1 MKWCCIAAVLLLILV
16 SLDGEASGDD
26 FSRIGISVGGLHIVG
41 LYFERHFGDTCA
53 RAQIGYMLNAV
64 SLNITA
70 VRYFDTSKH
79 RPYVGIGYMK
89 HLRGKNLEGANL
101 VCLPVGVDIDLS
113 HRQYIG
119 FELIPAVSF
128 SAVKTGVSEKKGL
141 YEYILPL
148 PSVSYKY
155 RL

>member
-1 MKWCCIAAVLLLILV
+1 MKWYRMVVLLLLILV
-16 SLDGEASGDD
+16 SLNSEASGDN
-26 FSRIGISVGGLHIVG
+26 FSRIGISVGGVHIVG
-41 LYFERHFGDTCA
+41 LYFEWHFGETCA

-64 SLNITA
+64 SLNFTA

-101 VCLPVGVDIDLS
+101 VCLPVGIDIDIS
-113 HRQYIG
+113 HKQYMG
-119 FELIPAVSF
+119 FELIPAVSV
-128 SAVKTGVSEKKGL
+128 SAVKTGASEKKGL

-148 PSVSYKY
+148 PSISYKY

>member
-1 MKWCCIAAVLLLILV
+1 MKFCCIAGALILIIV
-16 SLDGEASGDD
+16 SHACEASGDN
-26 FSRIGISVGGLHIVG
+26 FSRIGISVGGVHIVG
-41 LYFERHFGDTCA
+41 LYFERHFGETCA

-64 SLNITA
+64 SLNFTA

-89 HLRGKNLEGANL
+89 HLKGRNLEGANL

-113 HRQYIG
+113 HKQYMG
-119 FELIPAVSF
+119 FELIPAVSV
-128 SAVKTGVSEKKGL
+128 SAVKSGESKKKGL

>member
-1 MKWCCIAAVLLLILV
+1 MKCCCISAALLLVLV
-16 SLDGEASGDD
+16 SLSCEASGDN
-26 FSRIGISVGGLHIVG
+26 FSRIGISVGGVHIVG
-41 LYFERHFGDTCA
+41 LYFERHFGEKCA

-64 SLNITA
+64 SLNFTA

-89 HLRGKNLEGANL
+89 HLKGRNLEGANL

-113 HRQYIG
+113 HKQYMG

-128 SAVKTGVSEKKGL
+128 SAVKTGVSGKKGL

>member
-1 MKWCCIAAVLLLILV
+1 MKWLYISAALLIAVFPVV
-16 SLDGEASGDD
+16 SEASGDN
-26 FSRIGISVGGLHIVG
+26 FSRIGISIGGVHIVG
-41 LYFERHFGDTCA
+41 LYFERHFGETCA

-64 SLNITA
+64 SLNIAA

-101 VCLPVGVDIDLS
+101 ICLPVGVDIDLS
-113 HRQYIG
+113 HKQYMG

>member
-1 MKWCCIAAVLLLILV
+1 MKCCCISAALLLVLV
-16 SLDGEASGDD
+16 SLSCEASGEN
-26 FSRIGISVGGLHIVG
+26 FSRIGISVGGVHIVG
-41 LYFERHFGDTCA
+41 LYFERHFGEKCA

-64 SLNITA
+64 SLNFTA

-89 HLRGKNLEGANL
+89 HLRGRNLEGANL

-113 HRQYIG
+113 HKQYMG

-128 SAVKTGVSEKKGL
+128 SVVKTGDSKEKGL
-141 YEYILPL
+141 FEYILPL

>member
-1 MKWCCIAAVLLLILV
+1 MKWLYISAVLLIAV
-16 SLDGEASGDD
+16 FPVISEVSGDD
-26 FSRIGISVGGLHIVG
+26 FTRIGISVGGVHIVG
-41 LYFERHFGDTCA
+41 LYFERHFGEKCA

-64 SLNITA
+64 SLNFTA

-89 HLRGKNLEGANL
+89 HLRGRNLEGANL

-113 HRQYIG
+113 HKQYMG
-119 FELIPAVSF
+119 FELIPAVSV
-128 SAVKTGVSEKKGL
+128 SSVKTGESKERAL

-148 PSVSYKY
+148 PSVSYKF